1 MNQDQEQAFWDTIR
15 VLHELDILPHIML
28 IGSWAEY
35 LFSNLFETGF
45 EPNIRTRD
53 IDFFYR
59 NLKLPDKPIRF
70 VEAMKRNG
78 FLYDVDRISEVAKFY
93 KEDLLEIEFLT
104 KVIGSGAQSS
114 YLIRALGIKAEG
126 LRVINLLDDFATEVT
141 QNGYTVIVPL
151 PSAYVVQKL
160 LANPTRVPANKKEK
174 DIASVI
180 NLLEHIKVSEKHRQ
194 DLHHIIGTLT
204 AKQTKVLEEVT
215 NHYEIRLE

>member
-1 MNQDQEQAFWDTIR
+1 MNREQEQAFWETIK

-35 LFSNLFETGF
+35 LYPLLFESEF

-70 VEAMKRNG
+70 VEAMKQNG
-78 FLYDVDRISEVAKFY
+78 FLYDVDRISEIAKFY

-126 LRVINLLDDFATEVT
+126 LRIINILDDFATEVT

-151 PSAYVVQKL
+151 PSAYIIQKL

-174 DIASVI
+174 DIAAVV
-180 NLLEHIKVSEKHRQ
+180 NLLEHIKASEKHRQ
-194 DLHHIIGTLT
+194 DLHHVIDSLT
-204 AKQTKVLEEVT
+204 VKQRKILDAVTKQYHIQLE
-215 NHYEIRLE
+215 